1 MEPGPEETPAQRLA
15 RLEEER
21 DELEL
26 ALPAHGL
33 KPAHLLRI
41 EALEEEI
48 EELRA
53 GLGEAGPDRG

>member
-1 MEPGPEETPAQRLA
+1 MNPGSEETPVQRLA

-21 DELEL
+21 DELER

-48 EELRA
+48 EKLRA
-53 GLGEAGPDRG
+53 EIEAEGPA